1 MRDKLLSA
9 HAFLGQCTVSDS
21 TRIKR
26 EDRGA
31 TTILTRR
38 PGHCGRPAPE
48 LRSVAQLPKVFIG
61 GFRWTRSGRYSSG
74 LRGFEAEILQSGAT
88 GLQPPQIDGEEPGAS
103 HHGFLA
109 GGSAGGR
116 SEERRV
122 GKGCGGRGGGG
133 HREES

>member
-9 HAFLGQCTVSDS
+9 HACLGQCTVSDS

-38 PGHCGRPAPE
+38 PGHCGRPAGE

-61 GFRWTRSGRYSSG
+61 GLAEHGLRKQIPPPKPLGALLEQAKRWIKSGRSSS
-74 LRGFEAEILQSGAT
+74 LLCGFEAEILQRGAA
-88 GLQPPQIDGEEPGAS
+88 GLQPPQ
-103 HHGFLA
+103 
-109 GGSAGGR
+109 
-116 SEERRV
+116 
-122 GKGCGGRGGGG
+122 
-133 HREES
+133 